1 MPVKSSFDCI
11 IIGAGIAGLTAAIYL
26 KRAGKNVVIIEK
38 SMPGGQILK
47 TNSIKNYPGF
57 LEIDGF
63 GLIRRVLDQTNNLN
77 IKIIK
82 EEVLE
87 INNLEVKTNKNT
99 YQTKNIILATGRKPR
114 ILGLENEE
122 ELIGKGI
129 SFCASCD
136 GNLYKNEN
144 VAVVGGGNTAFEDA
158 IYLSNICKNVTLIHR
173 NNNYRA
179 EEYLIEELKQ
189 KTNVTFAPN
198 EKVEKLNTKDGFLES
213 IETNNN
219 TYKIKG
225 LVVAIGQVPSIIKID
240 SLNQETGYIIVN
252 EKMETNIKGIYACGD
267 CIKKDVYQL
276 TTAAAEG
283 TIASFSIISRG

>member
-63 GLIRRVLDQTNNLN
+63 GLTRRVLDQTDNLN

-189 KTNVTFAPN
+189 KANVTFAPN

-225 LVVAIGQVPSIIKID
+225 LFVAIGQVPSIIKID
-240 SLNQETGYIIVN
+240 SLNQENGYIIVN

>member
-1 MPVKSSFDCI
+1 MLVKSNFDCI

-26 KRAGKNVVIIEK
+26 KRAGKNVIIIEK
-38 SMPGGQILK
+38 SMPGGQVLK

-63 GLIRRVLDQTNNLN
+63 SLIRKVLDQTDNLN

-99 YQTKNIILATGRKPR
+99 YNTKNIILATGRKPR

-122 ELIGKGI
+122 DLIGKGI

-158 IYLSNICKNVTLIHR
+158 IYLSNICKTVTLIHR
-173 NNNYRA
+173 NENYRA
-179 EEYLIEELKQ
+179 EEYLIDELKQ
-189 KTNVTFAPN
+189 KTNVKFAPN
-198 EKVEKLNTKDGFLES
+198 EKIEKINTKEGLLES
-213 IETNNN
+213 IVTNNN

-225 LVVAIGQVPSIIKID
+225 LFVAIGQVPSIIKID
-240 SLNQETGYIIVN
+240 SLKQENGYIIVN
-252 EKMETNIKGIYACGD
+252 EKMQTNINGIYACGD

-276 TTAAAEG
+276 TTSAAEG
-283 TIASFSIISRG
+283 TIAAFSIISRG

>member
-63 GLIRRVLDQTNNLN
+63 VLIRRVLDQTDNLN

-114 ILGLENEE
+114 ILELENEE

-189 KTNVTFAPN
+189 KANVTFAPN

-225 LVVAIGQVPSIIKID
+225 LFVAIGQVPSIIKID
-240 SLNQETGYIIVN
+240 SLNQENGYIIVN

>member
-63 GLIRRVLDQTNNLN
+63 GLIRRVLDQTDNLN

-189 KTNVTFAPN
+189 KANVTFAPN

-225 LVVAIGQVPSIIKID
+225 LFVAIGQVPSIIKID
-240 SLNQETGYIIVN
+240 SLNQENGYIIVN

-276 TTAAAEG
+276 ATAAAEG

>member
-63 GLIRRVLDQTNNLN
+63 GLIRRVLDQTDNLN

-173 NNNYRA
+173 NDNYRA

-189 KTNVTFAPN
+189 KANVTFAPN

-225 LVVAIGQVPSIIKID
+225 LFVAIGQVPSIIKID
-240 SLNQETGYIIVN
+240 SLNQENGYIIVN

>member
-1 MPVKSSFDCI
+1 MPVKSNFDCI

-26 KRAGKNVVIIEK
+26 KRAGKNIIIIEK

-63 GLIRRVLDQTNNLN
+63 GLIRKVLDQTDNLN
-77 IKIIK
+77 IEIIK

-99 YQTKNIILATGRKPR
+99 YNTKNIILATGRKPR

-158 IYLSNICKNVTLIHR
+158 IYLSNICKTVTLIHR
-173 NNNYRA
+173 NENYRA
-179 EEYLIEELKQ
+179 EEYLIDELKQ
-189 KTNVTFAPN
+189 KTNVKFAPN
-198 EKVEKLNTKDGFLES
+198 EKIEKINTKEGFLES

-225 LVVAIGQVPSIIKID
+225 LFVAIGQVPSIIKID
-240 SLNQETGYIIVN
+240 SLKQENGYIIVN
-252 EKMETNIKGIYACGD
+252 EKMQTNINGIYACGD

-276 TTAAAEG
+276 TTATAEG
-283 TIASFSIISRG
+283 TIAAFSIISRG

>member
-63 GLIRRVLDQTNNLN
+63 GLIRRVLDQTDNLN

-189 KTNVTFAPN
+189 KANVTFAPN

-225 LVVAIGQVPSIIKID
+225 LFVAIGQVPSMIKID
-240 SLNQETGYIIVN
+240 SLNQENGYIIVN

>member
-1 MPVKSSFDCI
+1 MQVKSNFDCI

-26 KRAGKNVVIIEK
+26 KRAGKNIIIIEK

-47 TNSIKNYPGF
+47 TSSIKNYPGF

-63 GLIRRVLDQTNNLN
+63 GLIRKVLDQTDNLN
-77 IKIIK
+77 IEIIK

-99 YQTKNIILATGRKPR
+99 YNTKNIILATGRKPR

-158 IYLSNICKNVTLIHR
+158 IYLSNICKTVTLIHR
-173 NNNYRA
+173 NENYRA
-179 EEYLIEELKQ
+179 EEYLIDELKQ
-189 KTNVTFAPN
+189 KTNVKFAPN
-198 EKVEKLNTKDGFLES
+198 EKIEKINTKEGFLES

-225 LVVAIGQVPSIIKID
+225 LFVAIGQVPSIIKID
-240 SLNQETGYIIVN
+240 SLKQENGYIIVN
-252 EKMETNIKGIYACGD
+252 EKMQTNINGIYACGD
-267 CIKKDVYQL
+267 CIKKDVYQ
-276 TTAAAEG
+276 
-283 TIASFSIISRG
+283 

>member
-63 GLIRRVLDQTNNLN
+63 GLIRKVLDQTDNLN
-77 IKIIK
+77 IEIIK

-173 NNNYRA
+173 NDNYRA

-189 KTNVTFAPN
+189 KENVTFAPN

-225 LVVAIGQVPSIIKID
+225 LFVAIGQVPSIIKID
-240 SLNQETGYIIVN
+240 SLNQENGYIIVN

-283 TIASFSIISRG
+283 TIVAFSIISRG

>member
-63 GLIRRVLDQTNNLN
+63 GLIRRVLDQTDNLN

-144 VAVVGGGNTAFEDA
+144 VAVLVAEIQPSKMQS
-158 IYLSNICKNVTLIHR
+158 IYQIYV
-173 NNNYRA
+173 
-179 EEYLIEELKQ
+179 
-189 KTNVTFAPN
+189 
-198 EKVEKLNTKDGFLES
+198 
-213 IETNNN
+213 
-219 TYKIKG
+219 
-225 LVVAIGQVPSIIKID
+225 
-240 SLNQETGYIIVN
+240 
-252 EKMETNIKGIYACGD
+252 KM
-267 CIKKDVYQL
+267 
-276 TTAAAEG
+276 
-283 TIASFSIISRG
+283 

>member
-63 GLIRRVLDQTNNLN
+63 GLTRRVLDQTDNLN

-87 INNLEVKTNKNT
+87 INNLEVKTNKTT

-189 KTNVTFAPN
+189 KANVTFAPN

-225 LVVAIGQVPSIIKID
+225 LFVAIGQVPSIIKID
-240 SLNQETGYIIVN
+240 SLNQENGYIIVN

>member
-63 GLIRRVLDQTNNLN
+63 GLIRRVLDQTDNLN

-189 KTNVTFAPN
+189 KANVTFAPN

-225 LVVAIGQVPSIIKID
+225 LFVAIGQVPSIIKID
-240 SLNQETGYIIVN
+240 SLNQENGYIIVN

>member
-63 GLIRRVLDQTNNLN
+63 GLIRKVLDQTDNLN

-189 KTNVTFAPN
+189 KANVTFAPN

-225 LVVAIGQVPSIIKID
+225 LFVAIGQVPSIIKID
-240 SLNQETGYIIVN
+240 SLNQENGYIIVN

-283 TIASFSIISRG
+283 TIAAFSIISRG

>member
-63 GLIRRVLDQTNNLN
+63 GLIRRVLDQTDNLN

-189 KTNVTFAPN
+189 KANVTFAPN

-225 LVVAIGQVPSIIKID
+225 LFVAIGQVPSIIKID
-240 SLNQETGYIIVN
+240 SLNQENGYIIVN
-252 EKMETNIKGIYACGD
+252 EKMETNINGIYACGD

>member
-63 GLIRRVLDQTNNLN
+63 GLIRKVLDQTDNLN

-179 EEYLIEELKQ
+179 EEYLIEELKE
-189 KTNVTFAPN
+189 KANVTFAPN

-225 LVVAIGQVPSIIKID
+225 LFVAIGQVPSIIKID
-240 SLNQETGYIIVN
+240 SLNQENGYIIVN

>member
-63 GLIRRVLDQTNNLN
+63 GLIRRVLDQTDNLN

-87 INNLEVKTNKNT
+87 INNLEVKTNKNK

-189 KTNVTFAPN
+189 KANVTFAPN

-225 LVVAIGQVPSIIKID
+225 LFVAIGQVPSIIKID
-240 SLNQETGYIIVN
+240 SLNQENGYIIVN

>member
-1 MPVKSSFDCI
+1 MQVKSNFDCI

-26 KRAGKNVVIIEK
+26 KRAGKNIIIIEK

-47 TNSIKNYPGF
+47 TSSIKNYPGF

-63 GLIRRVLDQTNNLN
+63 GLIRKVLDQTDNLN
-77 IKIIK
+77 IEIIK
-82 EEVLE
+82 EEALE

-99 YQTKNIILATGRKPR
+99 YNTKNIILATGRKPR

-158 IYLSNICKNVTLIHR
+158 IYLSNICKTVTLIHR
-173 NNNYRA
+173 NENYRA
-179 EEYLIEELKQ
+179 EEYLIDELKQ
-189 KTNVTFAPN
+189 KTNVKFAPN
-198 EKVEKLNTKDGFLES
+198 EKIEKINTKEGFLES

-225 LVVAIGQVPSIIKID
+225 LFVAIGQVPSIIKID
-240 SLNQETGYIIVN
+240 SLKQENGYIIVN
-252 EKMETNIKGIYACGD
+252 EKMQTNINGIYACGD

-276 TTAAAEG
+276 TTATAEG
-283 TIASFSIISRG
+283 TIAAFSIISRG

>member
-63 GLIRRVLDQTNNLN
+63 GLIRRVLDQTDNLN

-144 VAVVGGGNTAFEDA
+144 VAVVGGGNTAFEDV

-189 KTNVTFAPN
+189 KANVTFAPN

-225 LVVAIGQVPSIIKID
+225 LFVAIGQVPSIIKID
-240 SLNQETGYIIVN
+240 SLNQENGYIIVN